1 MKVHIRIVLEPSL
14 GPIISFSMA
23 ITQQRQLTIPD
34 HIDGAAQSSPNDTWA
49 IVPRSLTSVDEGWH
63 HYTYADLA
71 CAVNSL
77 AWWIE
82 KTVGVAQHPGQTIG
96 YMGYVRFTVQ
106 D

>member
-1 MKVHIRIVLEPSL
+1 
-14 GPIISFSMA
+14 MA
-23 ITQQRQLTIPD
+23 TTQHRQPTVPD
-34 HIDGAAQSSPNDTWA
+34 YIDEAAQSSPNDTWA
-49 IVPRSLTSVDEGWH
+49 IVPRSSTSVDEGWH
-63 HYTYADLA
+63 RYTYAGLA
-71 CAVNSL
+71 RAVNSM